1 MATKFCSY
9 HFTTGCTNGDA
20 CTFSHEHVIPRRY
33 VKCNKVH
40 ISLYEQS
47 LCVYMHEGEVWNMSM
62 PPIVHPSYHLAEREL
77 TLLKK
82 ALAESE
88 KARIKAVADL
98 ADADHLADLRDKLE
112 EENGPP
118 SPRNYLTHLW
128 K

>member
-1 MATKFCSY
+1 
-9 HFTTGCTNGDA
+9 
-20 CTFSHEHVIPRRY
+20 
-33 VKCNKVH
+33 
-40 ISLYEQS
+40 
-47 LCVYMHEGEVWNMSM
+47 MSM

-82 ALAESE
+82 ALAESEKARIKAVADLAESE